1 MHRAGR
7 DDCMP
12 IIGVERIQL
21 SYPER
26 LGWNGGVGCRCPL
39 IRLRG
44 LDRRAFS
51 AFFLSNQL
59 VEKLICQSGMR
70 HSWADLGGFPSVVGG
85 NREHMPVHFVR
96 P

>member
-1 MHRAGR
+1 MYRAGR

-12 IIGVERIQL
+12 IIGVERRQPL
-21 SYPER
+21 LPR
-26 LGWNGGVGCRCPL
+26 AARVTGGVGCRCPL

-70 HSWADLGGFPSVVGG
+70 HCLGRPRRLSCRSWW
-85 NREHMPVHFVR
+85 
-96 P
+96 